1 MTRASRVPFDIAIA
15 GGGPAGTFA
24 AILLRRSGARVA
36 LVDAGAPAMRVEG
49 LAPRVAALLGAHG
62 LPADGVSPPTRRHA
76 RWGAMDAAP
85 NAEHLVERGAFDA
98 GLRAAAQ
105 AEGVA
110 VIQGVVAGVAPG
122 AIALRGGRTV
132 RAGLAVEAR
141 GRRAPAPRSARRGP
155 ATLAVA
161 GMTGPDRGQGAAIIA
176 CPEGWIWRADLPGR
190 GRWVQVVLDAA
201 AARSGLGAAWAR
213 MMRDAGE
220 HAPFPDAPRICAAEL
235 RLTAPELDPAL
246 PRIGDAAAAMDPL
259 SGHGMFWALS
269 SALALGPVI
278 DAIAAGR
285 ADLAQRFHRDRVAAT
300 FLRQARIG
308 RDFHRL
314 VDAHADAPFWA
325 PRRAWPDDAPA
336 HRAVAAP
343 RRGARVTVE
352 NGRLTEVA
360 TIVTPEEPD
369 GVAFLLG
376 RPVGPI
382 LDRLRAG
389 APPRA
394 DFPAA
399 IIPDAPEAEALA
411 IHDWLVARDALGP
424 LSHDT
429 FLPEETC

>member
-36 LVDAGAPAMRVEG
+36 LVDAGTPAMRVEG

-62 LPADGVSPPTRRHA
+62 LPADGVSPPTRRRA

-98 GLRAAAQ
+98 
-105 AEGVA
+105 EGVA
-110 VIQGVVAGVAPG
+110 VIEGVVAGVAPG

-190 GRWVQVVLDAA
+190 GRWGQVVLDAA

-220 HAPFPDAPRICAAEL
+220 DAPFPDAPRIRAAEL

-285 ADLAQRFHRDRVAAT
+285 ADIAQRFHRDRVAAT

-352 NGRLTEVA
+352 NGRLTEV
-360 TIVTPEEPD
+360 
-369 GVAFLLG
+369 

-382 LDRLRAG
+382 LDRLGAG
-389 APPRA
+389 APRRA